1 MVEYIY
7 TKIIIVIALIVALT
21 YGYLYYTNKEQVL
34 NFQRKTNQFYYNIKI
49 PIIGLFFMA
58 IIAYVVYGIEKN
70 VMKRKSL
77 IKTYNLIIQML
88 ATKIP
93 VDDNDSAAKE
103 KIKEI
108 KNNIANQ
115 LAEKDKTG
123 KRKKVC
129 DNRGV
134 CEIVKTNFIKDP
146 TTIEEKINKE
156 LNYIALTTTLYPLRK
171 VLEQGEGKYE
181 LAMEILIDELQALDP
196 SVTVGEVCG
205 GAGEVCN
212 VAFGKQHPAIALA
225 FMLRSKK

>member
-49 PIIGLFFMA
+49 PIIGLFF
-58 IIAYVVYGIEKN
+58 IAFIGYIVYGIEKN

-123 KRKKVC
+123 KRQKVC

-134 CEIVKTNFIKDP
+134 CQIVKTNFIKDP

-171 VLEQGEGKYE
+171 ALEQGQSKYE